1 MSKFLSLLLLLLF
14 FRVLLAVTPALLFS
28 YNMQGAAEILVTD
41 LANVEA
47 QVTADV
53 QFVMIRLT

>member
-1 MSKFLSLLLLLLF
+1 VTLALS
-14 FRVLLAVTPALLFS
+14 FS

-41 LANVEA
+41 IANVEA

-53 QFVMIRLT
+53 QLVMIRLT